1 MVLPVSEGNHA
12 FLNPFMRVHS
22 VKYQHVLL
30 SGCLV
35 LILLAFSVAACQPS
49 GGAGSLINPQAK
61 TPNFVPP
68 TPVDG
73 PGAATPSVAEENPTP
88 QSLPT
93 ATVQCVDN
101 LAFKSDITIPDGTV
115 VAPDYTLDKRWEVEN
130 IGNCNW
136 SQEYRVRL
144 IAGPEL
150 GASKEQ
156 ALYPARSGS
165 RAVIRIVFKAPNEP
179 GVYRSAWQAFTPQ
192 GEPFGDPFFIEIK
205 VEAP

>member
-1 MVLPVSEGNHA
+1 MVRSRA
-12 FLNPFMRVHS
+12 FLNPFLRVHS
-22 VKYQHVLL
+22 VKYQHVLF
-30 SGCLV
+30 SGCLILV
-35 LILLAFSVAACQPS
+35 LAAFFLSACQPS
-49 GGAGSLINPQAK
+49 GGAGSLVDPQAR
-61 TPNFVPP
+61 TPYFVPP

-73 PGAATPSVAEENPTP
+73 PGAATAPGVEASPTP

-93 ATVQCVDN
+93 ATVQCKDN

-130 IGNCNW
+130 TGNCNW

-150 GASKEQ
+150 GAPKEQ

-179 GVYRSAWQAFTPQ
+179 GTYRSAWQAFTPQ

-205 VEAP
+205 VETP

>member
-1 MVLPVSEGNHA
+1 MVRNLA
-12 FLNPFMRVHS
+12 FLNSFMRVRS
-22 VKYQHVLL
+22 VKYQHVFQ

-35 LILLAFSVAACQPS
+35 LILIAFLAAGCQPS

-61 TPNFVPP
+61 TPYFVPP

-73 PGAATPSVAEENPTP
+73 PGAATPSPVEDIPTP

-130 IGNCNW
+130 TGNCNW

-150 GASKEQ
+150 GAPKEQ

-179 GVYRSAWQAFTPQ
+179 GTYRSAWQAFTPQ

-205 VEAP
+205 VETP